1 MGAQEAEWNDFGSV
15 CRGERTYELVKHSR
29 SVCDVC
35 RRPLCVVDSSGVV
48 VVPAESKEM
57 LTTGCWRRVV
67 VLAAQDFFAVAQGC
81 VVKGDPGSAA
91 VARAGPGSLGESVR
105 HPEKYLKSI
114 RIELKFGLS
123 ICKIVKAV
131 VLKKRSAAVQRRS

>member
-15 CRGERTYELVKHSR
+15 CRGERTYELVKHWR
-29 SVCDVC
+29 SVSDVC
-35 RRPLCVVDSSGVV
+35 RRTLCVINSSGVV

-91 VARAGPGSLGESVR
+91 LARAGPGSLGE
-105 HPEKYLKSI
+105 LI
-114 RIELKFGLS
+114 
-123 ICKIVKAV
+123 
-131 VLKKRSAAVQRRS
+131 AAPREIPTK